1 MVSMVAMHQCAST
14 GHKRLIF
21 NKTKNK
27 QKRNRTLKKLA
38 VIAPLTSCVFV
49 PCTLFSRQPFPHEW
63 FFLNSLEYSGTN
75 PLQFIVTRQP
85 IRYDLILR
93 RISKTNFRVERKTIK
108 YFLLVF
114 FLLHT
119 KCNYFHAM
127 THNSRRRMLLTVHV
141 IARMRATMT
150 VGTLWNLLQWPE
162 TLLLV
167 LFSTILFLCI
177 LLKGPGNHIFN
188 SKKLL
193 LFLDE
198 KYSRW
203 NREKYEQNYSFFHSN
218 WKCCPIHINETQIW
232 QQIQTEQNITSI
244 FVHNSLLI
252 ISLLLRKPLALF
264 RFWLQESAKYVVTS
278 TFARIVGE
286 E

>member
-114 FLLHT
+114 FFYTQSAIIFMRWHIIVDDVCCWQFMWLPECGLRWQLAHFEIYYNGP
-119 KCNYFHAM
+119 KRCYSYFSRQFCFFVFCWRDQEIIFSIRKNCFYFSM
-127 THNSRRRMLLTVHV
+127 KNTHGETGKNMNKIIRSFIPTGSVAPFTSMRRR
-141 IARMRATMT
+141 
-150 VGTLWNLLQWPE
+150 
-162 TLLLV
+162 
-167 LFSTILFLCI
+167 FD
-177 LLKGPGNHIFN
+177 
-188 SKKLL
+188 SKSK
-193 LFLDE
+193 
-198 KYSRW
+198 
-203 NREKYEQNYSFFHSN
+203 QN
-218 WKCCPIHINETQIW
+218 KT
-232 QQIQTEQNITSI
+232 
-244 FVHNSLLI
+244 
-252 ISLLLRKPLALF
+252 
-264 RFWLQESAKYVVTS
+264 
-278 TFARIVGE
+278 
-286 E
+286 